1 MGNKPRTEEQK
12 SFSSAEKRDFNSMT
26 QQIRS
31 EVMTVH
37 FPGEAN
43 VCATGANI
51 TLDQGPI
58 P

>member
-31 EVMTVH
+31 EVIDSA
-37 FPGEAN
+37 FSRRG
-43 VCATGANI
+43 
-51 TLDQGPI
+51 
-58 P
+58 